1 MVLLFSGATPEID
14 TRLEHIG
21 FLIPHRLVDASH
33 FGASLIGVLCL
44 LLAQGLRRR
53 LSAAWMLTTI
63 LLLVGALLS
72 LLKGFDWEEAT
83 LMTLTAALLGCSA
96 VRSIVR
102 VA

>member
-1 MVLLFSGATPEID
+1 VLVFLSGVVLLFSGATPEID

-72 LLKGFDWEEAT
+72 LLKGFDWEEAS
-83 LMTLTAALLGCSA
+83 LMT
-96 VRSIVR
+96 
-102 VA
+102 